1 MTESPITFAVLDQ
14 FLRGLG
20 FVQAPIPQGIG
31 YRHAATDLIIL
42 LPAHAETD
50 AVGPRHL
57 TIVRKY
63 LDEYGLVPRA
73 DFDRR
78 VRAQAVAV

>member
-1 MTESPITFAVLDQ
+1 MTEPHITFATLDR

-20 FVQAPIPQGIG
+20 FVQTPIPQGVG
-31 YRHAATDLIIL
+31 YRHAATDLILL

-57 TIVRKY
+57 AIVRKY

-78 VRAQAVAV
+78 LRGQAVAV